1 MSFCTFSKEYL
12 SSGKTIVDNS
22 FIVNYLPELDSN
34 ALKVY
39 LYGLYL
45 CQNPLDITLKSFCD
59 MIKMDE
65 KTVIDL
71 FTYLEEYDLCS
82 ITSQN
87 PFIVIF
93 NPTSVNSSAKRKFNP
108 EKYSEF
114 NKTLQLLIPKR
125 MISASEYRDYMELLE
140 TTNLSQEAL
149 LIIIKFCVDIR
160 GPKISKNYILKVA
173 NDFIER
179 NILTEEQAEKELGYY
194 FSILKI
200 LKELFTSCNFSKEP
214 NYDDIF
220 EYKKWVQVYAFT
232 DKFILETAINSKPT
246 SMKALSKIL
255 EKIYFGDDSPKKKK
269 AKKTSSF
276 AFDRDIDVD
285 EDTLKGLVDNPDDIK
300 V

>member
-1 MSFCTFSKEYL
+1 MSFCSFSKEYL
-12 SSGKTIVDNS
+12 SSGKTIIDNS

-59 MIKMDE
+59 MVKMDE
-65 KTVIDL
+65 KTIIDL

-82 ITSQN
+82 ISSQE
-87 PFIVIF
+87 PFIVVF
-93 NPTSVNSSAKRKFNP
+93 NPSTSSGNAKRKFNP
-108 EKYSEF
+108 EKYTEF

-140 TTNLSQEAL
+140 STNLSQEAL

-194 FSILKI
+194 FNILKI
-200 LKELFTSCNFSKEP
+200 LKELFSACKFTKEP

-220 EYKKWVQVYAFT
+220 EYKKWIQVYTFT

-246 SMKALSKIL
+246 SMKALGKIL
-255 EKIYFGDDSPKKKK
+255 EKIYLGDTDSKKKK
-269 AKKTSSF
+269 GKKTSSF
-276 AFDRDIDVD
+276 AFDRDKDID